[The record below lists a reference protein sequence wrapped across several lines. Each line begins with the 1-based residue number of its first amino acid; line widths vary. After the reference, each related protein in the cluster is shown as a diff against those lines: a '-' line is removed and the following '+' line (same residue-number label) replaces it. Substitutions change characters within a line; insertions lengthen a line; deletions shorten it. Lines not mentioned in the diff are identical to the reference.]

1 MEFEYQWN
9 TWGSAQWRWYAPVA
23 LIVLLAAGGIIAYG
37 VMAGYTVWML
47 GPVLSAVFTLVSI
60 SARIWGWALVFA
72 FLVLLFP
79 AALALQGINW

>member
-37 VMAGYTVWML
+37 VMAGSTVWML
-47 GPVLSAVFTLVSI
+47 GPVLSAVFYAREHLSPYMGMGARFCVFSI
-60 SARIWGWALVFA
+60 IILCGF
-72 FLVLLFP
+72 
-79 AALALQGINW
+79 